1 MSGRGAIHLAALCA
15 ALAVSGLT
23 KTASAETVVMPPGL
37 SVVLPEGWA
46 LDGSPEGVV
55 SKSGLRRVQFA
66 CESDACEETQ
76 ETCTI
81 LTRDEQMEGDDDAG
95 KLREMYASPLKRYSR
110 LRAVLRAT
118 GPDAEIRKP
127 LERVRI
133 GDRDWYRVETDAR
146 HNYKSGL
153 YAETVIDGRYVGVIC
168 KSCETGE
175 ERHASGLQ
183 IMQRMQPNAK
193 AAARH

>member
-1 MSGRGAIHLAALCA
+1 MSKPGAIFLAALCA
-15 ALAVSGLT
+15 ALAVSGLMN
-23 KTASAETVVMPPGL
+23 AAWAESIAMPPGL
-37 SVVLPEGWA
+37 SIDLPEGWA

-55 SKSGLRRVQFA
+55 SKTGLRRVQFA
-66 CESDACEETQ
+66 CESDACEQTQ

-81 LTRDEQMEGDDDAG
+81 LTREEQMEGDGDAG

-118 GPDAEIRKP
+118 GPDAGIRKP
-127 LERVRI
+127 LERVRV

-175 ERHASGLQ
+175 ERHVSGLR
-183 IMQRMQPNAK
+183 IMRSMQSNSPVSVP
-193 AAARH
+193 R